1 MALIGIM
8 ALKTYRAPDATI
20 RIFVFRE
27 GLARALG
34 HDIELDVESFVLDVD
49 VDARTIDARCDAS
62 SLRTLHAVK
71 DGAPDTGAL
80 SASDRDS
87 IDEAV
92 AAKVLD
98 VRRHP
103 EVRFIASKLDVDT
116 AAGRGRVEGALTL
129 HGVTRG
135 IACDFARDA
144 SGAVACEVVLDQV
157 AFGIEPFRA
166 FGGALKVKRNVVVRV
181 RVPT

>member
-1 MALIGIM
+1 M
-8 ALKTYRAPDATI
+8 ALKTYRAADATV
-20 RIFVFRE
+20 RVFVFRD

-34 HDIELDVESFVLDVD
+34 HDIELDVASFTLEVD
-49 VDARTIDARCDAS
+49 VDARTLNARFDTS

-71 DGAPDTGAL
+71 DGAPDRSAL
-80 SASDRDS
+80 SASDRET

-92 AAKVLD
+92 AEKVLD
-98 VRRHP
+98 ARRHP
-103 EVRFIASKLDVDT
+103 EVRFVARKVDVDT
-116 AAGRGRVEGALTL
+116 AAGRGRVEGELTL

-166 FGGALKVKRNVVVRV
+166 FGGVLKVKQNVVVRV
-181 RVPT
+181 RIQP

>member
-1 MALIGIM
+1 MALN
-8 ALKTYRAPDATI
+8 TYRAPAASV

-34 HDIELDVESFVLDVD
+34 HDIEIDVESFTLDVD
-49 VDARTIDARCDAS
+49 VDARSLDARFDAS

-71 DGAPDTGAL
+71 DGAPDAGAL
-80 SASDRDS
+80 SANDRET
-87 IDEAV
+87 IDEAL
-92 AAKVLD
+92 AEKVLK

-103 EVRFIASKLDVDT
+103 EVRFVASKVDVDT
-116 AAGRGRVEGALTL
+116 AAGGGRVEGALTL

-135 IACDFARDA
+135 IACDVVRDA
-144 SGAVACEVVLDQV
+144 NGVVTCEVVIDQA

-166 FGGALKVKRNVVVRV
+166 FAGALKVKQNVVVRV